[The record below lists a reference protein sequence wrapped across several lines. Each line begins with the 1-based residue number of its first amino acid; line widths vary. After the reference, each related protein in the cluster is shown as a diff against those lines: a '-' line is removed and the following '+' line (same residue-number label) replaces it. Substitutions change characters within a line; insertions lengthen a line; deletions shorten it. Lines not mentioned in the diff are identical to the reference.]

1 MWTMTKK
8 FWYILYLIF
17 GAHLPESRR
26 LSLAKKIRGFF
37 SKKIVAYQGEHINIE
52 KKAAFTPE
60 LKIGDWSGIGVNC
73 EVNGPVTIG
82 KYVMMG
88 PEVVIYTSG
97 HNFERTDIPMQQ
109 QGSSETKPVVIE
121 DDVWIGR
128 RAIIMPGVHIGK
140 GCVIGAGAIVTKD
153 VPDYCV
159 VGGVPAKILKRRTE
173 L

>member
-1 MWTMTKK
+1 M
-8 FWYILYLIF
+8 
-17 GAHLPESRR
+17 PESRR